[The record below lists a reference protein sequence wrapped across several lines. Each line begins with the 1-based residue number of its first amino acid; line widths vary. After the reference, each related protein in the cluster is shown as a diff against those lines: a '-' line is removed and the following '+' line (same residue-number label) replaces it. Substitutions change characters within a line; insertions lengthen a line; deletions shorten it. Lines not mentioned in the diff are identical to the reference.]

1 MAKEENQLRKQN
13 AALQQ
18 TIDTLQQQRE
28 SLAVQVYSGF
38 NFRVAQAQQIAAL
51 QQLSQQEQL
60 LLEDIAQQD
69 LLLEEQYKMN
79 EEYKQKILDRNELEM
94 KDIKSLEDKIKKRSE
109 EVREMKLKC
118 DNLELNK
125 NKNNNTKW
133 YFRVLTV
140 TFMSNQS
147 IQIIAALPFSSPP
160 YPSPRPPPHPA
171 STPNRIHPINCPPTP
186 FRSCSWT
193 TTAKRNTQ
201 KKRTYPSPFP
211 PAVLTLSNSR
221 TSTLAQSKA

>member
-94 KDIKSLEDKIKKRSE
+94 KDIKSL
-109 EVREMKLKC
+109 
-118 DNLELNK
+118 
-125 NKNNNTKW
+125 
-133 YFRVLTV
+133 
-140 TFMSNQS
+140 
-147 IQIIAALPFSSPP
+147 
-160 YPSPRPPPHPA
+160 
-171 STPNRIHPINCPPTP
+171 
-186 FRSCSWT
+186 
-193 TTAKRNTQ
+193 
-201 KKRTYPSPFP
+201 
-211 PAVLTLSNSR
+211 
-221 TSTLAQSKA
+221 